1 MPNYMLLLHEEP
13 MDYSQ
18 FSPEQIQ
25 EVTGEYVAWRNT
37 IEAEGKYVGAEKL
50 KDEGGRHLSGQNG
63 SLRVT
68 DGPYTEAKEVIG
80 GYFTI
85 SAGNYDEAVKI
96 AEDCPHLKY
105 GGRIELR
112 EPNLHLRQCIPLGK
126 MSFRNPLT
134 ICSGITP
141 GRWFRFYAEYSGS
154 TSSICSKTP
163 CRMLWSRH
171 LKK

>member
-1 MPNYMLLLHEEP
+1 MPNYILLLHEEP

-18 FSPEQIQ
+18 FSAEQIQ
-25 EVTGEYVAWRNT
+25 GVIAEYVAWRNK
-37 IEAEGKYVGAEKL
+37 IDAEGKYVGGEKL

-85 SAGNYDEAVKI
+85 SAADYDEALQI
-96 AEDCPHLKY
+96 AGGCPHLKF

-112 EPNLHLRQCIPLGK
+112 ETEPTC
-126 MSFRNPLT
+126 
-134 ICSGITP
+134 
-141 GRWFRFYAEYSGS
+141 
-154 TSSICSKTP
+154 
-163 CRMLWSRH
+163 
-171 LKK
+171 

>member
-13 MDYSQ
+13 VDYSQ

-25 EVTGEYVAWRNT
+25 GVIAEYVAWKEK
-37 IEAEGKYVGAEKL
+37 IERDGSFVGGEKL
-50 KDEGGRHLSGQNG
+50 KDEGGRHLTGGNG

-85 SAGNYDEAVKI
+85 SAADYDEAAVI
-96 AEDCPHLKY
+96 AGSCPHLKY

-112 EPNLHLRQCIPLGK
+112 ETEP
-126 MSFRNPLT
+126 M
-134 ICSGITP
+134 
-141 GRWFRFYAEYSGS
+141 A
-154 TSSICSKTP
+154 
-163 CRMLWSRH
+163 
-171 LKK
+171 